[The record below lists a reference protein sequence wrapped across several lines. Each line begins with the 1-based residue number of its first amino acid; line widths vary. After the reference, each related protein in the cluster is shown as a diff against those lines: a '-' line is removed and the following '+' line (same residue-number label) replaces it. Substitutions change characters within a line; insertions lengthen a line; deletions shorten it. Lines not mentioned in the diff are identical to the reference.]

1 VGGTERMA
9 VVNGQN
15 GKPLTV
21 KQEQF
26 FQVIVKGLSRA
37 EEGGGHHYTAEA
49 NAGQVEGDS
58 QGAGV
63 TLNMGH
69 SEPN

>member
-1 VGGTERMA
+1 MGGTEIIA
-9 VVNGQN
+9 AVNGQK

-37 EEGGGHHYTAEA
+37 EEGAGHHYTAEVS
-49 NAGQVEGDS
+49 AGQVEGFNFYLAV
-58 QGAGV
+58 GG
-63 TLNMGH
+63 LGYR
-69 SEPN
+69 